1 MSTNSTRRK
10 TFELP
15 KDEGLAEWTSKI
27 KAMQRQ
33 VDADEEAEQKRLEE
47 EIAASRLARQRRSRG
62 FGYGGQISNQDQR
75 ESIHISLHG
84 ARTLTLVCEV
94 RSNDR
99 PTDKRTTEY
108 NSDDPSSPTDRPK
121 RQEEAFNKL
130 ADGSISSPTST
141 SLSTGKSPLAPPMKS
156 KSPSLPIERKAPEPM
171 SLAAFMGGRA
181 TGPRLNK
188 HAPQQD
194 AHDPTQFDQ
203 WTHKSAP
210 HPVFGRGGIAMPG
223 MASAPKTSPPADLSS
238 GRLPDKVDKPSWSTP
253 KRFSGAEKDTTPSSS
268 PFLNHYTESL
278 HAPSD
283 AALPPG
289 RRERTKS
296 TPNRSEL
303 AHSPLPTWSQDDRGT
318 RDAFRRPA
326 SYSPLPA
333 STSKAAEI
341 TPKTTELRSKTSEGR
356 LRTKSDLRPGT
367 PENQAPRATI
377 KSADTRREAI
387 HDSPP
392 VTSSFS
398 PPYAVPVATRPSH
411 KSPLNPPSLARPIQP
426 DVRVSPQG
434 PSIPTSQNPS
444 PAFLRPPAQKDLTP
458 SLSRLQGRGFVQS
471 MVKVSSQIENM
482 ATGSPGSPTPSDKTR
497 LSNAKRSS
505 VLERWHAT
513 SMSPSVDSPT
523 VVPKSQST
531 STPVP
536 VVRTVPSSMPSPSPP
551 SPVLR
556 REFTQPDFRKSLN
569 PTLPISKADTP
580 VHASKPLAIK
590 QRKSFTEQ
598 MPPEGSP
605 GLGSS
610 STLIS
615 YIKPLKTGDDPL
627 VLPESTPSLDVDELG
642 MRASS
647 SGAKLNHS
655 VAKPVTAGEQTAG
668 KPLTH
673 VRYPWK

>member
-1 MSTNSTRRK
+1 M
-10 TFELP
+10 
-15 KDEGLAEWTSKI
+15 
-27 KAMQRQ
+27 
-33 VDADEEAEQKRLEE
+33 
-47 EIAASRLARQRRSRG
+47 
-62 FGYGGQISNQDQR
+62 
-75 ESIHISLHG
+75 
-84 ARTLTLVCEV
+84 CEV
-94 RSNDR
+94 RTNDR
-99 PTDKRTTEY
+99 STDKRAAEY
-108 NSDDPSSPTDRPK
+108 NSDDPISPTDRPK
-121 RQEEAFNKL
+121 RQEETLNKL
-130 ADGSISSPTST
+130 AGIATNGAISSPTST

-194 AHDPTQFDQ
+194 AHDPTQFEQ

-210 HPVFGRGGIAMPG
+210 HPVFGRGGVAMPG
-223 MASAPKTSPPADLSS
+223 MVSAPKASPPADLSS
-238 GRLPDKVDKPSWSTP
+238 GRLSDKVGKPSSSTP
-253 KRFSGAEKDTTPSSS
+253 KRFSGAEKDTALSSS
-268 PFLNHYTESL
+268 PFLKHYTESL

-289 RRERTKS
+289 RRERTMS
-296 TPNRSEL
+296 TPNRSAL
-303 AHSPLPTWSQDDRGT
+303 AHSPLPTWSKDDRGT

-341 TPKTTELRSKTSEGR
+341 PPKTTELRSKTSEGR
-356 LRTKSDLRPGT
+356 LRTKPDFRPGT
-367 PENQAPRATI
+367 PENPPPMATI
-377 KSADTRREAI
+377 KSADRRREAI

-398 PPYAVPVATRPSH
+398 SPYAVSVSARPSQ

-444 PAFLRPPAQKDLTP
+444 PAFLRLPAQKDLTP

-505 VLERWHAT
+505 VLERWHAA

-523 VVPKSQST
+523 VTPKSQST

-536 VVRTVPSSMPSPSPP
+536 AVRTVPSSMPSPSPP

-569 PTLPISKADTP
+569 PTLSLPSISKTETP
-580 VHASKPLAIK
+580 AHASKPLAIK
-590 QRKSFTEQ
+590 KRKSFTEQ

-627 VLPESTPSLDVDELG
+627 VLPESTPPLDVDELG
-642 MRASS
+642 MRAST
-647 SGAKLNHS
+647 SGAKPNHS
-655 VAKPVTAGEQTAG
+655 VAKPVAAWEQSAPAG